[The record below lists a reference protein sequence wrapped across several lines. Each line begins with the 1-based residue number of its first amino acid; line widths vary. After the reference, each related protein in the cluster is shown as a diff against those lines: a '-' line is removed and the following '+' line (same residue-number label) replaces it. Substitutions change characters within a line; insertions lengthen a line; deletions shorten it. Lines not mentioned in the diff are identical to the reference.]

1 MLPPEFHI
9 PSSVTV
15 IPDAKDTMQN
25 YPVTVSFFL
34 VLPGFEN
41 PGHDTVI
48 NGDTVL
54 LPPWGQDTIWSKAA
68 TFILNPSLTFGAENI
83 TRYFTCEDSITTWL
97 NPDCPECRIVWSE
110 RRLPDGIVKNY
121 MPLASGDTVVL
132 SSSGRSEIKYAVTM
146 EDTNGCL
153 ISSHLEVNYGN
164 CENEGGANLRS
175 DAVSDI
181 NSTAAPQ
188 IKDIYPNPTLGEV
201 ILPDVTDA
209 CIFDGLGRIVYQ
221 AKQVNTLNLSLA
233 PGIYFIRYDTD
244 VVRQLVIVK

>member
-146 EDTNGCL
+146 ED
-153 ISSHLEVNYGN
+153 
-164 CENEGGANLRS
+164 
-175 DAVSDI
+175 
-181 NSTAAPQ
+181 
-188 IKDIYPNPTLGEV
+188 IYPNPTLGEV